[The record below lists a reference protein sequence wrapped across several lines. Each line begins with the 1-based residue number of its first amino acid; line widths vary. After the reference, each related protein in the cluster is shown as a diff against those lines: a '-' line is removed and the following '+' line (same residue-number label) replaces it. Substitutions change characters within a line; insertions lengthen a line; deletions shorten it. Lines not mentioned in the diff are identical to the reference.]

1 MHNSAFSPPVHPR
14 PPSPVFSNP
23 RQRIPLFLFLTL
35 RRSLFSS
42 TSLAHLERYTH
53 THTHTHT
60 HTDLKMYRASAYMNN
75 IADAN
80 TQDISNICED
90 RDYVRD
96 LLPHLLITR
105 ICNFVNKS
113 DLHSSL
119 RHLAHPRFELIDPAH
134 CPPFF
139 AVPAKPTELRNPDT
153 FWQLEQLKL

>member
-1 MHNSAFSPPVHPR
+1 MYNSAFPRLPLSADGLFKSSPAHPFVPLSHT
-14 PPSPVFSNP
+14 PPFAVFFHVP
-23 RQRIPLFLFLTL
+23 RARTY
-35 RRSLFSS
+35 
-42 TSLAHLERYTH
+42 TSEGIHAYT
-53 THTHTHT
+53 
-60 HTDLKMYRASAYMNN
+60 DPKMYRASAYMNN

-90 RDYVRD
+90 RDYHRD

-139 AVPAKPTELRNPDT
+139 VPAKSTKPEESGH
-153 FWQLEQLKL
+153 FG